1 MFESGWQWNMGGKL
15 PGFYGGDNDQIATT
29 CSGGQHASGCWSA
42 RLMWRE
48 EGAGEVYTYLPP
60 GYAANDVQCNVP
72 PFSTCNP
79 TYGASVGRGAFHFQP
94 GQWTTVSQRVR
105 LNDPGQANGEIEL
118 FVDGQSTINVSGLVL
133 CDSAAGRFRGI
144 QIQTFFGGSTAAW
157 ASPQYQTAYFSDFS
171 VAIIETF

>member
-1 MFESGWQWNMGGKL
+1 
-15 PGFYGGDNDQIATT
+15 
-29 CSGGQHASGCWSA
+29 
-42 RLMWRE
+42 MWRE

-144 QIQTFFGGSTAAW
+144 QIQTFFGGAFFFFPLVRIARN
-157 ASPQYQTAYFSDFS
+157 
-171 VAIIETF
+171 